1 MPADALNARA
11 MNVRGRV
18 SPQKLKVCKSVLHE
32 LFLADGGQQPKMRPG
47 WYRRGGVRYK
57 QHMVYQVLVPNKIQN
72 KN

>member
-32 LFLADGGQQPKMRPG
+32 LFFGRWWSAAKDAPWLVQEGGS
-47 WYRRGGVRYK
+47 
-57 QHMVYQVLVPNKIQN
+57 
-72 KN
+72 